1 MTLRVR
7 RNTIAVLILLQASIL
22 VGTIIGLTMMDRNFA
37 ELSRIYSGL
46 TVRLTW
52 LAVMIPVQILLL
64 RLFRKSSIPE
74 MFLTMFSTAL
84 IGLESITTAFIF
96 LHELQQ
102 ALLYYEL
109 VARLFLL
116 LQISGVTGFFFIS
129 MYAGG
134 IQYSKIA
141 NILWTQIIV
150 GLLFAYALPIQT
162 AGSFTIYSV
171 PAGASFTPI
180 LYGGAFLAILAGGSG
195 FIQQRSL
202 EGWRLLAACFLM
214 IIGRIL
220 SFTGTSGMYTAGMLV
235 FLAGLAIFSTEEYQ
249 RYLWN

>member
-7 RNTIAVLILLQASIL
+7 RNTITALILLQASIL
-22 VGTIIGLTMMDRNFA
+22 VGLIIGLTMIDKSYT

-46 TVRLTW
+46 TARLVW
-52 LAVMIPVQILLL
+52 LAVMIPIQVLLL

-74 MFLTMFSTAL
+74 MFLTLFSTCL
-84 IGLESITTAFIF
+84 IGLESISTVFIF
-96 LHELQQ
+96 FHELQQ

-116 LQISGVTGFFFIS
+116 LQISGITGFFFIS

-141 NILWTQIIV
+141 NILWTQLIV

-162 AGSFTIYSV
+162 AGSFTIFSI
-171 PAGASFTPI
+171 PAGSSFYPI

-214 IIGRIL
+214 ITGRML
-220 SFTGTSGMYTAGMLV
+220 SFAGTSGMYTAGMIV
-235 FLAGLAIFSTEEYQ
+235 FLAGLAVFSTEQYQ